1 MVAVKAIYH
10 ALDLL
15 DRPLL
20 AGAMQE
26 QPLPPDT
33 LTVLKIVAGDEDAI
47 ASAVGTTAK
56 SPRRIRQA
64 SELYIQRIL
73 FAPTANHYRVLGAAR
88 DAPQEELRER
98 LSWLMRW
105 QHPDRTKSEWESA
118 FVTRVLAAW
127 DALKTPERRR
137 RYDATLPTAVV
148 PPRARRPKLQ
158 RPQRRAPWISSRPA
172 RSRHGGRRRV
182 GLIALGVA
190 VAFAALLV
198 PGSTVTPPQT
208 APESGQ
214 TDVASPPN
222 NGNTPLQPLS
232 GGT

>member
-47 ASAVGTTAK
+47 ASAAQTTAK

-64 SELYIQRIL
+64 SVLYVQRIL
-73 FAPTANHYRVLGAAR
+73 FAPGSNHYRVLGAAR

-105 QHPDRTKSEWESA
+105 LHPDRTGNEWESA

-127 DALKTPERRR
+127 DAVKTPERRR
-137 RYDATLPTAVV
+137 RYDATLPTMIV
-148 PPRARRPKLQ
+148 PQGTRRPKLR

-172 RSRHGGRRRV
+172 RPRNGGRRRV

-198 PGSTVTPPQT
+198 PGSTVVPPQT
-208 APESGQ
+208 YPESGQ
-214 TDVASPPN
+214 TGAANPPD